1 MMGSKLRPDQ
11 EGESCFLLR
20 TDGWLSGRGRE
31 GSGAKQVSA
40 ANAHIPTPMV
50 IQEKLLGFSPQND
63 L

>member
-1 MMGSKLRPDQ
+1 MMGSKLRPGQ
-11 EGESCFLLR
+11 EGESCLLLR

-40 ANAHIPTPMV
+40 ANAQIPTPMM